1 MATTY
6 PNPLTSY
13 DLTVETPIN
22 IDELIKLLNYDDLPM
37 LGGVNADGMPTIPK
51 APVDNRV
58 FYWLEEDMPVPR
70 STVGTALATTVT
82 SLVLA
87 TGGGASFAAGDA
99 VRVNDEVLFVS
110 AVSTDTL
117 TVSRGDAGTSD
128 PGVNHAVGAEVV
140 GLGTVLAE
148 GSIGD
153 QQFRGR
159 DKYSNYT
166 QIFSSKIQITRTEQG
181 VPKYGIPS
189 ELARQVRATMLS
201 EGINQE
207 QAFLYGVKYDDGAA
221 IRATG
226 GLANFITTNVQ
237 AGTTYFLT
245 IGEVEDKQQISYDAG
260 GMFHQLVSRPVNFA
274 ALNNSAGSERIQ
286 TVTIGDDV
294 RGRRRAQTVLTE
306 FGEVELVRNRHCQ
319 ANDAFGIN
327 REDIIERVFQPMIM
341 QPLAKTDDKD
351 NYMFVSEIGFEVKGQ
366 SHMHRWSALDATQTF
381 PTTGLV

>member
-1 MATTY
+1 MATVY

-13 DLTVETPIN
+13 DLTVETPVN
-22 IDELIKLLNYDDLPM
+22 IDELIKLLNYEDLPM
-37 LGGVNADGMPTIPK
+37 LGGVNSDGMPTIPK

-87 TGGGASFAAGDA
+87 AGGGASFAAGDA
-99 VRVNDEVLFVS
+99 VRVNNEVMFVS

-166 QIFSSKIQITRTEQG
+166 QIFSSKIQITRTEQS

-189 ELARQVRATMLS
+189 ELARQVRAVMLS

-221 IRATG
+221 IRSTG
-226 GLANFITTNVQ
+226 GLTAFITTNVES
-237 AGTTYFLT
+237 GSVNFLT
-245 IGEVEDKQQISYDAG
+245 LGEVEEKQQTSYDAG
-260 GMFHQLVSRPVNFA
+260 GMFHQLVSRPVNFV
-274 ALNNSAGSERIQ
+274 ALNNSAGAERIQ
-286 TVTIGDDV
+286 TVTIDDDV

-306 FGEVELVRNRHCQ
+306 FGEVELVRNRHCR
-319 ANDAFGIN
+319 ATDAFGIN

-366 SHMHRWSALDATQTF
+366 AHMHRWSTLNAAATF

>member
-1 MATTY
+1 MGTTY
-6 PNPLTSY
+6 PNPITSY
-13 DLTVETPIN
+13 DLTVETPVN
-22 IDELIKLLNYDDLPM
+22 IDELIKLLNFEDLPM
-37 LGGVNADGMPTIPK
+37 LGGVNSDGMPTIPK

-70 STVGTALATTVT
+70 STVLTALATTVT
-82 SLVLA
+82 TLVLA
-87 TGGGASFAAGDA
+87 SGGGASFAAGDA
-99 VRVNDEVLFVS
+99 VRINDEVLFIS
-110 AVSTDTL
+110 AVSGDSL

-128 PGVNHAVGAEVV
+128 PGVNHATLTDVV

-201 EGINQE
+201 EGINKE

-221 IRATG
+221 IRSTG
-226 GLANFITTNVQ
+226 GLTAFITTNVES
-237 AGTTYFLT
+237 GSVNFLT
-245 IGEVEDKQQISYDAG
+245 LGEVEEKQQTAYDAG
-260 GMFHQLVSRPVNFA
+260 GMFTSIVSRPSNFV
-274 ALNNSAGSERIQ
+274 ALNNSAGAERIQ
-286 TVTIGDDV
+286 TVTIDDPV
-294 RGRRRAQTVLTE
+294 RGRRRAQSVITE
-306 FGEVELVRNRHCQ
+306 FGETELVRNRH
-319 ANDAFGIN
+319 ARATDAFGIN

-351 NYMFVSEIGFEVKGQ
+351 NYMFVCESGFEVKGQ
-366 SHMHRWSALDATQTF
+366 SHMVRWSTLDATQTF
-381 PTTGLV
+381 PSTGLV